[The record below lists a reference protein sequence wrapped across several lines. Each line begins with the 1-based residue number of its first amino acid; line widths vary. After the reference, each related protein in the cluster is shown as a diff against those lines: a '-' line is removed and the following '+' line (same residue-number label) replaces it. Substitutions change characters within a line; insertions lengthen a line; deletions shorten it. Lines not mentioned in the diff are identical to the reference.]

1 MRRLRITTLVL
12 IAVLATGALTATGAN
27 AAGSKRLALAEEV
40 EPGQFTAIP
49 PGRKLIL
56 ATPGEELKFSNYA
69 VSFSCGPEQY
79 DLWGED
85 VSSLGTKDEI
95 ALGSAIEPH
104 TCQGV
109 DLTLSGFPLRL
120 KLGINGKGT
129 LTGKMRFAFKE
140 SCTFEASRL
149 KTTITTGGIAVVTL
163 SGALKRSKGASP
175 LCAEVE
181 TISARFELATFFPE
195 EGRANRVGAFI
206 EHIAKPA

>member
-1 MRRLRITTLVL
+1 MRRLRITTLAL
-12 IAVLATGALTATGAN
+12 IAMLAMGAFAAAGAN
-27 AAGSKRLALAEEV
+27 AAGSKLLALAEEV

-79 DLWGED
+79 DLWGKA

-95 ALGSAIEPH
+95 ALSSAIEPH
-104 TCQGV
+104 TCQGT
-109 DLTLSGFPLRL
+109 DLTLSGFPLNL

-129 LTGKMRFAFKE
+129 LIGRMRFAFKE

-149 KTTITTGGIAVVTL
+149 KATTTTGGVAIVTI

-181 TISARFELATFFPE
+181 TISARFELASFFPQD
-195 EGRANRVGAFI
+195 GLANRVGAFI